1 MTITLTREEAQQVLD
16 VMEGSI
22 DAQEWEIDD
31 HITKYGEWFRPQRI
45 ESMKRQ
51 LADANS
57 TVDLLRARLA
67 QPLPDY
73 SKAGFGQPELEPEL
87 KLISTG
93 VTHIYSTG
101 APDAIQYDKDG
112 NEMAHWKFSSFL
124 PAPEPE
130 PVAWMEK
137 ENYLDEDNLW
147 ETRTVLRDYDNGS
160 GVPLYTAPPQ
170 REWRNAA
177 IRLGEELSSVGPDG
191 YYNMTAQQWLDW
203 AMKNVTPARL
213 AQPEQRTGDCLL
225 AGVCAAEGHRI
236 QKAQPEPPWIN
247 NTQTGNFFN
256 VAQPEPEPVAWD
268 NCVAGLAEARLCK
281 SWCGNFNCSATEPQR
296 KEWQGLTD
304 DEIIDTA
311 NNAPFDTMVSA
322 EDYIYVIARAI
333 EAKLK
338 EKNA

>member
-16 VMEGSI
+16 ALECMNEG
-22 DAQEWEIDD
+22 ALNAEI
-31 HITKYGEWFRPQRI
+31 K
-45 ESMKRQ
+45 
-51 LADANS
+51 
-57 TVDLLRARLA
+57 LLRARLA

-170 REWRNAA
+170 REW
-177 IRLGEELSSVGPDG
+177 
-191 YYNMTAQQWLDW
+191 
-203 AMKNVTPARL
+203 
-213 AQPEQRTGDCLL
+213 
-225 AGVCAAEGHRI
+225 
-236 QKAQPEPPWIN
+236 
-247 NTQTGNFFN
+247 
-256 VAQPEPEPVAWD
+256 
-268 NCVAGLAEARLCK
+268 
-281 SWCGNFNCSATEPQR
+281 
-296 KEWQGLTD
+296 QGLTNE
-304 DEIIDTA
+304 EIHSIPML
-311 NNAPFDTMVSA
+311 NKRH
-322 EDYIYVIARAI
+322 YARAI

-338 EKNA
+338 EKNT

>member
-16 VMEGSI
+16 
-22 DAQEWEIDD
+22 AFAWELG
-31 HITKYGEWFRPQRI
+31 GEPIGTEIQK
-45 ESMKRQ
+45 S
-51 LADANS
+51 
-57 TVDLLRARLA
+57 VDLLRARLA
-67 QPLPDY
+67 QPEPEYRDVVIKGDLWRIEFLPDHAA
-73 SKAGFGQPELEPEL
+73 SVVLVRA
-87 KLISTG
+87 
-93 VTHIYSTG
+93 
-101 APDAIQYDKDG
+101 
-112 NEMAHWKFSSFL
+112 
-124 PAPEPE
+124 
-130 PVAWMEK
+130 
-137 ENYLDEDNLW
+137 NYE
-147 ETRTVLRDYDNGS
+147 
-160 GVPLYTAPPQ
+160 
-170 REWRNAA
+170 
-177 IRLGEELSSVGPDG
+177 
-191 YYNMTAQQWLDW
+191 
-203 AMKNVTPARL
+203 
-213 AQPEQRTGDCLL
+213 AQPEQRIGDCLL